1 MDFVSVPL
9 CCIFLATRILSASIA
24 YKQQQQQNKTIAV
37 FVMKLLNNLTVL
49 FTYSATKM
57 KSCKKC
63 WLNLLDRDPAKKIQ
77 YLFIYIYLFF
87 DHLEYKTGLYV
98 HGILVYMNIV
108 WHYYFSE
115 Y

>member
-1 MDFVSVPL
+1 MDLSVFL
-9 CCIFLATRILSASIA
+9 CVAFFLPQGFFQPAVIA

-49 FTYSATKM
+49 FTYLATKM

-87 DHLEYKTGLYV
+87 DHLE
-98 HGILVYMNIV
+98 
-108 WHYYFSE
+108 
-115 Y
+115 